1 MSTQDPILATE
12 NARKRPWAA
21 FAGVWRVLLGLGVGL
36 AVGLIINAAWTPAA
50 WSAMGI
56 GDAKAF
62 LAFAQSDANAPSVL
76 AQIVRAAVRLNQL
89 IGDLFVRALRFCAV
103 PIVLFTLVAGSAS
116 LGDIRK
122 LGRIGGKSLA
132 LFLCTTVFAVV
143 IGLTIA
149 NVVKPGSFVS
159 AENRA
164 ALLEAQ
170 KSSAQSLAGRVDQM
184 PSLTQ
189 QLLNMVPRNPFEAL
203 AGADMLG
210 VIVLALVLGLGLT
223 LIPKERSGPVIHVFD
238 VLGEVMGLIVGLIMR
253 IAPVAVFCL
262 IVPVAA
268 TLGTDALKALG
279 AYCLCVIVGL
289 LSILFIEY
297 GLLVRILGGMSA
309 TRFYRGVA
317 PAQLVAFSTSSSNAT
332 LPVTMECAIERLG
345 VPKRVASFV
354 CPLGATVNMDGTALY
369 QGIAVV
375 FVAQAMGV
383 PLSLEAQLSVV
394 LASTL
399 ASVGSPGI
407 PGGSLIFLL
416 AILQS
421 VGVPPE
427 GIALI
432 LGVDR
437 VLDMSRT
444 VVNVS
449 GDAAV
454 SVIVARGERGRED
467 EPALA

>member
-1 MSTQDPILATE
+1 MQTPDPILSTE
-12 NARKRPWAA
+12 RARKRPWVA
-21 FAGVWRVLLGLGVGL
+21 FAGVWRVLLGLGLGLMAGL
-36 AVGLIINAAWTPAA
+36 AINLF
-50 WSAMGI
+50 WSRETWASLGVV
-56 GDAKAF
+56 DSKAF
-62 LAFAQSDANAPSVL
+62 LAFTAAEGNTPGVIAH
-76 AQIVRAAVRLNQL
+76 AVRGLVRVNQFM
-89 IGDLFVRALRFCAV
+89 GELFVRALRFCAV

-122 LGRIGGKSLA
+122 LGRIGGKSLG
-132 LFLCTTVFAVV
+132 LFIVTTIIAV
-143 IGLTIA
+143 IFGLLVA
-149 NVVKPGSFVS
+149 NVVKPGTLVS
-159 AENRA
+159 EANRA

-170 KSSAQSLAGRVDQM
+170 RGAAQSLAGRVDQM
-184 PSLTQ
+184 PSLAQ

-210 VIVLALVLGLGLT
+210 VIVLALALGLGLT
-223 LIPKERSGPVIHVFD
+223 LLPKERSGPVIHVFD

-279 AYCLCVIVGL
+279 AYCACVIMGL
-289 LSILFIEY
+289 LLILFVEY
-297 GLLVRILGGMSA
+297 GLIVRFFGGMPVG
-309 TRFYRGVA
+309 RYYRGVA

-332 LPVTMECAIERLG
+332 LPVTLECAIERLG
-345 VPKRVASFV
+345 VPRRVASFV

-369 QGIAVV
+369 QGVAVV
-375 FVAQAMGV
+375 FIAQAMGV
-383 PLSLEAQLSVV
+383 PLGLEAQLGVV
-394 LASTL
+394 LAATL
-399 ASVGSPGI
+399 ASIGSPGI
-407 PGGSLIFLL
+407 PGGSLVFLI

-437 VLDMSRT
+437 LLDMSRT

-449 GDAAV
+449 GDIAV
-454 SVIVARGERGRED
+454 SIVVAKGERLLDGAR
-467 EPALA
+467 PAG

>member
-21 FAGVWRVLLGLGVGL
+21 FAGVWRVLLGLGLGL
-36 AVGLIINAAWTPAA
+36 AIGLIINAAWTPAT

-62 LAFAQSDANAPSVL
+62 LAFAQSDANAPNLL
-76 AQIVRAAVRLNQL
+76 AQIVRGAVRLNQL

-103 PIVLFTLVAGSAS
+103 PIVLFSLVAGSAS
-116 LGDIRK
+116 LGDMRK
-122 LGRIGGKSLA
+122 LGRIGGKTLV
-132 LFLCTTVFAVV
+132 LFVCMTVFAVV
-143 IGLTIA
+143 LGLAIA
-149 NVVKPGSFVS
+149 NVVKPGAFVS

-164 ALLEAQ
+164 ALM
-170 KSSAQSLAGRVDQM
+170 SSQRSAAQSLAGRVDQM
-184 PSLTQ
+184 PSLAQ
-189 QLLNMVPRNPFEAL
+189 QLLDMVPRNPFEAL
-203 AGADMLG
+203 AGGDMLG
-210 VIVLALVLGLGLT
+210 VIVLSLAIGLGLT
-223 LIPKERSGPVIHVFD
+223 LIPRERAGPVIHVFD

-268 TLGTDALKALG
+268 TLGTDAIKALG
-279 AYCLCVIVGL
+279 AYCLCVI
-289 LSILFIEY
+289 F
-297 GLLVRILGGMSA
+297 GLLVILFVEYSLLVRVLGGMPA
-309 TRFYRGVA
+309 KRFHRGIA

-332 LPVTMECAIERLG
+332 LPVTIECVIERLG
-345 VPKRVASFV
+345 VPKRIAGFV

-369 QGIAVV
+369 QGVAVL
-375 FVAQAMGV
+375 FVSQAMGL
-383 PLSLEAQLSVV
+383 PLTLEAQVGVV
-394 LASTL
+394 FACTL
-399 ASVGSPGI
+399 ASIGSPGI
-407 PGGSLIFLL
+407 PGGSLVFLL

-421 VGVPPE
+421 VGVPAE

-444 VVNVS
+444 VVNVA

-454 SVIVARGERGRED
+454 SVVVARGERGRED
-467 EPALA
+467 EPPPA